1 MAFLIFFAF
10 SLFLLIIFLD
20 RYMMHKAVKNK
31 LQKILNLEEK
41 IVLIKENVKSE
52 TFTVGLKNHRYHFR
66 KSDLYFFD
74 NAFVIIGFYKI
85 VGVKT
90 YTCIIV
96 FSDGNDLDTKDLKT
110 FNLNSSNNDIYIE
123 FGKASFTSTNVSV
136 RLKNISKEEKQLIKI
151 K

>member
-1 MAFLIFFAF
+1 
-10 SLFLLIIFLD
+10 
-20 RYMMHKAVKNK
+20 MMHKAVKNK

-85 VGVKT
+85 VGVKI

>member
-1 MAFLIFFAF
+1 
-10 SLFLLIIFLD
+10 
-20 RYMMHKAVKNK
+20 MHKAVKNK